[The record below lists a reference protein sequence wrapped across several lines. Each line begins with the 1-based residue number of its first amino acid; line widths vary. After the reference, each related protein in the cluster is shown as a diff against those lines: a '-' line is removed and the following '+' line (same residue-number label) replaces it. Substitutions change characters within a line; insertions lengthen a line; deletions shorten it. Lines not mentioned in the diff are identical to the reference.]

1 MTRYHLHKAERE
13 IKEQSEIASILLDG
27 KYATLAFARQGEP
40 YLVTLNYG
48 YAPEQQVLYFH
59 SAIEGLKLEFI
70 RENSLVCG
78 TVVVDKGY
86 CQGKC
91 THAYRSVVFWG
102 RIELMEGAA
111 EKAEG
116 LGVMIDHL
124 EDDPVPVRQRF
135 LSHPERLTHVAVLKL
150 TIEEITGKGGE

>member
-1 MTRYHLHKAERE
+1 MRRYHLHKAEQETKDPAE
-13 IKEQSEIASILLDG
+13 IEAILLGG
-27 KYATLAFARQGEP
+27 KYATLACARQSEP

-48 YAPEQQVLYFH
+48 YAPELRTLYFH
-59 SAIEGLKLEFI
+59 SAVEGLKLEFI
-70 RENSLVCG
+70 RENPLVCG

-102 RIELMEGAA
+102 RIELVEDATDKAA
-111 EKAEG
+111 G

-124 EDDPVPVRQRF
+124 EDDPVAVRRRL
-135 LSHPERLTHVAVLKL
+135 LSNPDRLAHVAVLKL
-150 TIEEITGKGGE
+150 AIDEITGKAGE